1 MLFWLVAAALTAVA
15 LALLLGPLVRRRGG
29 PVAARADYDIEVFRD
44 QLRELERDRRRG
56 TIGAAEAAAAK
67 LEIERRLLAAD
78 AARATEGTAS
88 TAGAGRAVAITAI
101 AIGLPLAAF
110 VLYSQLGAPGTP
122 DLPLAARDL
131 PQQRQAAETPPPAA
145 PPDMSTALA
154 RVRARL
160 EENPENLED
169 WLLLGRTLVELG
181 RVEQALEA
189 YDWARKV
196 SDDRPDVIS
205 AYGEALVMMA
215 DGTVTE
221 GALKAFK
228 EANAGDPAEPRARYY
243 LALADFQAGRKDAA
257 VEAWAALAN
266 DSPAGAPW
274 LQGLEARV
282 RAVAAD
288 LDRDPDALLVA
299 RAESPRGPTQEDIAA
314 ASQMAPADQQEMI
327 RGIVDGLAAKL
338 AANPDDVAGWARLA
352 RSYGVLGE
360 RDKARQAIG
369 EAVRRLDRAPP
380 GVAAEVRDIAGQ
392 LGVEIAA
399 PGPSAADVAAAQDM
413 APDDRSAM
421 IRGMVDGLA
430 ARLEDEP
437 GDLDGWLRLG
447 RAYSVLGEADKA
459 AEAYGR
465 AAALA
470 PQDLAVQRAYAD
482 ALRAS
487 ADPGAGLPPRYLAQ
501 MEAILALAPD
511 DRDALWFTGLRR
523 LNAGDAAGAIPLW
536 ERLLAQLPPDGAD
549 YAFVSR
555 ELDALKAAVR

>member
-15 LALLLGPLVRRRGG
+15 LALLLGPLVRRH
-29 PVAARADYDIEVFRD
+29 PQPLAARADYDIEVFRD

-78 AARATEGTAS
+78 AARATEGAPA
-88 TAGAGRAVAITAI
+88 TAGAGRAVAMTAI

-122 DLPLAARDL
+122 DLPLAARNL
-131 PQQRQAAETPPPAA
+131 PQQPAATQPPPAA
-145 PPDMSTALA
+145 APDMSTALA

-160 EENPENLED
+160 EENPESLED

-196 SDDRPDVIS
+196 SGDRPDVIS

-299 RAESPRGPTQEDIAA
+299 RTESPRGPTQEDIAA

-327 RGIVDGLAAKL
+327 RGMVDGLAAKL

-430 ARLEDEP
+430 ARLEDAP

-487 ADPGAGLPPRYLAQ
+487 ADPSAGLPPRYLAQ

-555 ELDALKAAVR
+555 ELDALRAAVR